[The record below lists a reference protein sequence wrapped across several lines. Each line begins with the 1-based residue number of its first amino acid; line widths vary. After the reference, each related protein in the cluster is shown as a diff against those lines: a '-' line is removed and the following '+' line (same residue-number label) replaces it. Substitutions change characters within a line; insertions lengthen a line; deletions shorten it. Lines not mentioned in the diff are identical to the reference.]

1 MRGRAARLASGVVIV
16 LAWLGVEA
24 ASAAA
29 IRGTILNAGPPP
41 ERKQIP
47 INIDQYVCGKSKE
60 SEDLIVGANRGIR
73 WAVVSM
79 QSPPPGP
86 GPEATAKPVQM
97 DQQQCVYIPRVVVV
111 PVGGTVEFLNN
122 DRLLHNLHSASTE
135 NPTFN
140 RTQPKGRT
148 IPMVFKKPEI
158 VRVDCDLHTWMRA
171 WVVVADHPFFAVTGP
186 QGEFVLDNVPPGKYT
201 LKVWHETLG
210 TVTRDVTVGEQDAAG
225 VTVAMGKKEPASGRD
240 GDGLARLPCRRVR
253 RPLDGAEDAAPGEGP
268 GGGGLGV
275 GGDRAERR
283 PGDLRAV
290 DVQRDVTH
298 EVLSQ
303 RRMLAAGSHRDGHVE
318 PLAALHRVG
327 SHDLRR
333 VLRVHRAAEL
343 LVLRSELLLLS
354 RAGWTAGQGEGDK
367 DGCHGDPAARSGHG
381 SRLLSV
387 RRRQPSGGWCRGA
400 GAGCRAWQG
409 RPRRPRP
416 WPSCR
421 LPRGRRR

>member
-1 MRGRAARLASGVVIV
+1 MRGGAGRLASGVVVVIV
-16 LAWLGVEA
+16 VAWLGVEA

-73 WAVVSM
+73 WAVVSL

-86 GPEATAKPVQM
+86 RPEATAKPVQM

-135 NPTFN
+135 NATFN

-210 TVTRDVTVGEQDAAG
+210 TVTRDVTVGDQDAAG
-225 VTVAMGKKEPASGRD
+225 VTVEMGKK
-240 GDGLARLPCRRVR
+240 
-253 RPLDGAEDAAPGEGP
+253 
-268 GGGGLGV
+268 
-275 GGDRAERR
+275 
-283 PGDLRAV
+283 
-290 DVQRDVTH
+290 
-298 EVLSQ
+298 
-303 RRMLAAGSHRDGHVE
+303 
-318 PLAALHRVG
+318 
-327 SHDLRR
+327 
-333 VLRVHRAAEL
+333 
-343 LVLRSELLLLS
+343 
-354 RAGWTAGQGEGDK
+354 
-367 DGCHGDPAARSGHG
+367 
-381 SRLLSV
+381 
-387 RRRQPSGGWCRGA
+387 
-400 GAGCRAWQG
+400 
-409 RPRRPRP
+409 
-416 WPSCR
+416 
-421 LPRGRRR
+421 